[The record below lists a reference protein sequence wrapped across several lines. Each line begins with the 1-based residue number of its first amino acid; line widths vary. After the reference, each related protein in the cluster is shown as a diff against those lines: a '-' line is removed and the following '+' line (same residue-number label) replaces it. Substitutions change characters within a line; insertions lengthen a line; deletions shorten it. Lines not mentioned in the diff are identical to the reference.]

1 VSSIERTSFGR
12 GLWRVVRQLGVVA
25 MLVLLTSAASA
36 DTRTDF
42 LVRMLGTSS
51 QFRVRA
57 QAALALGSRPKDASV
72 LTALSSGL
80 RDEHPAVRAASASAL
95 EQLAD
100 AVAVPWLERARQDR
114 DPSVRSAV
122 TKALQSMRAGRDR
135 APSVPSTNPNPV
147 TDGAS
152 FYVAVGI
159 PNAKALKLGEGL
171 AADLRT
177 HVATQVLQIAGV
189 RIAPAEESN
198 AEAQRVVAQRRLAGY
213 HLESSVTSLEARSD
227 GSIRAQVSVVVATY
241 PGRDIRAMLTG
252 AATIVGGGQG
262 DSDKLEVISAAFT
275 GALRR
280 LPQAMQAGLARAP

>member
-1 VSSIERTSFGR
+1 MERTSFGCR
-12 GLWRVVRQLGVVA
+12 LWRLLRQIGVVA
-25 MLVLLTSAASA
+25 LLLALANAASA

-57 QAALALGSRPKDASV
+57 QAALALGSRPKEASV
-72 LTALSSGL
+72 LTALSNGL

-95 EQLAD
+95 EQLSD
-100 AVAVPWLERARQDR
+100 AVAMPWLEKARQDR

-122 TKALQSMRAGRDR
+122 AKAIQSLRAGRDR
-135 APSVPSTNPNPV
+135 LPSVANTIPTPP

-152 FYVAVGI
+152 YYVAVGV
-159 PNAKALKLGEGL
+159 PSAKALKLGDVL
-171 AADLRT
+171 AKDLRT
-177 HVATQVLQIAGV
+177 HVTTQVLQIAGV
-189 RIAPAEESN
+189 RIAPAEEST

-213 HLESSVTSLEARSD
+213 HLESAVTSLEERSD

-262 DSDKLEVISAAFT
+262 NSDKLEVISAAFT